1 MLPTPSL
8 YCVAL
13 LALLLTT
20 VPAAAQ
26 VLLPPAAD
34 PAVLQQREIERQR
47 LERQERER
55 QERIERPVQPPPAP
69 PAPAPGPEDA
79 LQFFVGRIDFEPRS
93 ELLKPEELEALAAP
107 YRGRTLRF
115 SDLRELVA
123 KINELYRARGIVT
136 AQAVLPPQEIKDGV
150 VLIRLVEGRVGRIRL
165 EGNDSTRAGY
175 VTDRLKL
182 KPGMLMDLPVLERD
196 LLRFNRSNDAQL
208 AAELRPGEAF
218 GQTDVAVAVHEPK
231 RNDLRAFA
239 DNAGSEPTG
248 ENRFGVSYL
257 RRSLMGRRDDLSLS
271 LVRASGH
278 EGYYGYYGFPVGV
291 LGTRVTLGLFEDR
304 TEIKEGPAAG
314 LGISGRASAQSVSL
328 RHPAWVRPAYAV
340 DALLSYTR
348 RETKNDISGVTL
360 SESELEAWS
369 AGAELQWALARSSWL
384 ASAQYVSGNDSEV
397 SLADRQYALW
407 RGTLRLS
414 QAIGSSW
421 NLYSGLYW
429 QLTSDELLP
438 SSEQFY
444 LGGESSVR
452 GFGPAVLGGDQ
463 GYALN
468 IELHRALDLLRAEAL
483 RTSGFLFFDYGKVR
497 PFRPA
502 GSVATT
508 DSLSSAG
515 GGFNFAWGKSFSGRL
530 VLAFPVGDAPDQLDR
545 RGLHFQ
551 LVWHAL

>member
-1 MLPTPSL
+1 MYRVP
-8 YCVAL
+8 L
-13 LALLLTT
+13 LALLL
-20 VPAAAQ
+20 VAAPVAAQ

-123 KINELYRARGIVT
+123 KINALYRARGIVT

-165 EGNDSTRAGY
+165 EGNDSTRADY
-175 VTDRLKL
+175 VTNRLSL

-208 AAELRPGEAF
+208 AADLRPGEAF
-218 GQTDVAVAVHEPK
+218 GQTDVAVAVHEPR
-231 RNDLRAFA
+231 RNDLRVFA
-239 DNAGSEPTG
+239 DNAGSVPTG
-248 ENRFGVSYL
+248 ENRLGASYL
-257 RRSLMGRRDDLSLS
+257 RRSLTGHRDDLSLS

-278 EGYYGYYGFPVGV
+278 EGYYGYYGFPVGT

-314 LGISGRASAQSVSL
+314 LGVEGRASAQNVSL
-328 RHPAWVRPAYAV
+328 RHPAWVRPAYGV
-340 DALLSYTR
+340 DALLAYTR
-348 RETKNDISGVTL
+348 RDSENDISGTKL
-360 SESELEAWS
+360 SESKLESWS
-369 AGAELQWALARSSWL
+369 AGAELQWARAASSWL
-384 ASAQYVSGNDSEV
+384 LSAQYVSGNDTEIA
-397 SLADRQYALW
+397 LGERQYALW
-407 RGTLRLS
+407 RGALRLS
-414 QAIGSSW
+414 QAIASSW
-421 NLYSGLYW
+421 SLYGGFYW
-429 QLTSDELLP
+429 QQTSDELLP

-444 LGGESSVR
+444 IGGEGSVR

-468 IELHRALDLLRAEAL
+468 VELHRALDLFRAETL

-497 PFRPA
+497 PFRPE

-515 GGFNFAWGKSFSGRL
+515 VGLNFAWGKSFSGRL
-530 VLAFPVGDAPDQLDR
+530 VLAFPGSAPDELDR
-545 RGLHFQ
+545 REVNFQ